1 MSPFITA
8 AQSDVHMFV
17 LLNGAFWMRRTIE
30 GFWIDSCKTHCYVIY
45 ETVDQAKATWAAV
58 NGREW
63 PPRCR
68 SVMRPKYVAD
78 VEAQGMID
86 SKGAA
91 MLTRVPSTS
100 APGVADAHET
110 DAAPKVDGK
119 PEEKA
124 LEHSAGVSTEP
135 VIDLTKAAPRVP
147 RRDASQIA
155 AGGSA
160 PPELAPSELFNLTEA
175 TPSLYWLPL
184 SDEQVAQR
192 RSVDAARRAR
202 AAAAVAAASP
212 DARNGAAAD
221 DGAAVDGEKVDA
233 RKRGEGV
240 GIGDPVSEA
249 GRGKAEDDDVEM
261 ADHDEDKL
269 GDEH

>member
-1 MSPFITA
+1 MC
-8 AQSDVHMFV
+8 
-17 LLNGAFWMRRTIE
+17 RTIE
-30 GFWIDSCKTHCYVIY
+30 GFWIDSCKTHCYVLY
-45 ETVDQAKATWAAV
+45 QTVEQAKATWAAV

-86 SKGAA
+86 TKGAA
-91 MLTRVPSTS
+91 KLTRVPSTS

-110 DAAPKVDGK
+110 DAVPNAEGQAEEQG
-119 PEEKA
+119 PEN
-124 LEHSAGVSTEP
+124 SAVVSVEP
-135 VIDLTKAAPRVP
+135 VIDLTKAAPRIP

-212 DARNGAAAD
+212 DARNGVAAD
-221 DGAAVDGEKVDA
+221 GRDEGADGEKGDTVL
-233 RKRGEGV
+233 KGTGV
-240 GIGDPVSEA
+240 GTGSAVPEA
-249 GRGKAEDDDVEM
+249 GQGKSEDVDFQMVDR
-261 ADHDEDKL
+261 DEEKP
-269 GDEH
+269 GDQQ